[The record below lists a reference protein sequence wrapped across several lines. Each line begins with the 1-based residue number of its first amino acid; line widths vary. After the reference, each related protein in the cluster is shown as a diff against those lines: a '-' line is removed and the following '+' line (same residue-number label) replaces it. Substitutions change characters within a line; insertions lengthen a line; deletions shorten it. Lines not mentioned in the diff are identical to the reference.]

1 MSGFSIDGFS
11 DWFKNKDQESSFEIQ
26 KTKKYELIGMEAT
39 SKISSRKLAEKMNA
53 LDGNCDQLALEFVE
67 SGGTITKIKGKEI
80 VIEVDSGVFLIKK
93 MYIEIKDC

>member
-67 SGGTITKIKGKEI
+67 SGGTRFRPLRRPQAATEWQTG
-80 VIEVDSGVFLIKK
+80 S
-93 MYIEIKDC
+93 